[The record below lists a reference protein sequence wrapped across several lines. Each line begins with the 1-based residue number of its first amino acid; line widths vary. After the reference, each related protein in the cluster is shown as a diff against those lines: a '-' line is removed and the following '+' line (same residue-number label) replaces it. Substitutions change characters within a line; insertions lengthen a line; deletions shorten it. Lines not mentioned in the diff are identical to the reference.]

1 MMQKQFFL
9 ELIDENLDDVVV
21 GNTYSITSINASAGG
36 VYTCIAVNDDG
47 FALSSYTVYVAPAIV
62 SDPEET
68 FLSPGQTLELSCE
81 AESYPDPTYHWEKM
95 NMETR
100 MFELI
105 PDTTNDT
112 YVIDS
117 VDYSDFGR
125 YRCVATVELP
135 NDPNGAVLLS
145 NSMLTDISNDA
156 IVHGNCHVKCEL
168 LSVCICYSVSH
179 KFN

>member
-1 MMQKQFFL
+1 MVKGLNYDTKSIFL
-9 ELIDENLDDVVV
+9 ELIDDNLDDVVV
-21 GNTYSITSINASAGG
+21 GDTYSITSINASAGG
-36 VYTCIAVNDDG
+36 VYTCIAANDDG
-47 FALSSYTVYVAPAIV
+47 FALSNYAVNVTPTIV

-68 FLSPGQTLELSCE
+68 FLSPGQRLELSCM

-105 PDTTNDT
+105 PDTMNDT

-125 YRCVATVELP
+125 YRCVATVELLD
-135 NDPNGAVLLS
+135 NFVMFMD
-145 NSMLTDISNDA
+145 TSNDA
-156 IVHGNCHVKCEL
+156 IVHGNCHLKHEL
-168 LSVCICYSVSH
+168 LSICVCCSVSH